1 MVVAIRQQTCFS
13 PALCSPPWRLNSQA
27 HTPNA
32 VSHPAP
38 RYDEYSPRHS
48 CGSVWQPSFTLTI
61 PSLRQFRR
69 SPEAGCVPWAD
80 AAAVRHGP
88 LQLGCHGRIWRNG
101 TACQSRRTR
110 WFLRPASTFRPGD
123 LTLTVKTMPFLQV
136 GSPAGSAL
144 HPAVFRLRGSSR
156 KARAS
161 RQSCTTSPHRPV
173 CIPKRTAQ
181 VASDQLKGSRSSQQQ
196 LHHARAVWYRWHTHV
211 CCRSSLQHGRL
222 RWKWRV
228 VR

>member
-1 MVVAIRQQTCFS
+1 MGTATLLR
-13 PALCSPPWRLNSQA
+13 ARLVGV
-27 HTPNA
+27 PDFD
-32 VSHPAP
+32 HP
-38 RYDEYSPRHS
+38 
-48 CGSVWQPSFTLTI
+48 I
-61 PSLRQFRR
+61 PSLGQFRR
-69 SPEAGCVPWAD
+69 SPGAGCVPWAD
-80 AAAVRHGP
+80 AAAVRHG
-88 LQLGCHGRIWRNG
+88 LSNGAAMGVSGG

-110 WFLRPASTFRPGD
+110 WFPSSARLHLPAGR
-123 LTLTVKTMPFLQV
+123 TLAVKTTLFLQV

-144 HPAVFRLRGSSR
+144 HPAVSHLRGSSR

-181 VASDQLKGSRSSQQQ
+181 VASDQLKGSWSSQQQ
-196 LHHARAVWYRWHTHV
+196 LHHARAGRSIRYRWHTQV
-211 CCRSSLQHGRL
+211 CCRPALQHGRL